1 MFKLNIDNVEYGFPE
16 RLSVTQWKGIMQWDL
31 AHTSTWPKVIST
43 LMGIHPKD
51 LKDIS
56 DAQLELCMGV
66 VYAKVSERKEIQ
78 WKDPNTLTFGEWVD
92 LDVWIGKGSKNNIDD
107 ILRILGVT
115 PHADEAMY
123 ILDAYINWRNFMYRQ
138 YSELFGIEVDEDDEI
153 IVDEDRT
160 PNPDAIANGWYT
172 IIINLA
178 GDNILNIDKI
188 TEQPIIPTLNF
199 MAHQK
204 AKVVAENFRQLKQQR
219 EYELQRRR

>member
-1 MFKLNIDNVEYGFPE
+1 
-16 RLSVTQWKGIMQWDL
+16 
-31 AHTSTWPKVIST
+31 
-43 LMGIHPKD
+43 
-51 LKDIS
+51 
-56 DAQLELCMGV
+56 
-66 VYAKVSERKEIQ
+66 
-78 WKDPNTLTFGEWVD
+78 
-92 LDVWIGKGSKNNIDD
+92 
-107 ILRILGVT
+107 
-115 PHADEAMY
+115 
-123 ILDAYINWRNFMYRQ
+123 MYRQ